1 MKTNLKRFVSDPS
14 RFDDLTST
22 LTISSDEDNVIDDNN
37 DDDDDTEISSVQSR
51 TKLKSDG
58 FSDCS
63 SASFC

>member
-22 LTISSDEDNVIDDNN
+22 LTISSDEDNVIDDT

-63 SASFC
+63 SANFC